1 MRTPLHIICLI
12 LRRAVQYPMADKSLH
27 AYAKF
32 CGTIMKTLLL
42 AAALIALSAP
52 ARAEQH
58 QCVLYIEQQDQQL
71 HVHNPVCFDS
81 KGDVVVG
88 SADRIMHVSARNENC
103 TTIIEGVE
111 RVDSSTYL
119 VRTYCKGRKPER
131 KTLVFQLIDDGD
143 GGTLRITNAESS

>member
-1 MRTPLHIICLI
+1 
-12 LRRAVQYPMADKSLH
+12 
-27 AYAKF
+27 
-32 CGTIMKTLLL
+32 MKKLVI
-42 AAALIALSAP
+42 AAALLALSTSAH
-52 ARAEQH
+52 AQ

-88 SADRIMHVSARNENC
+88 SADRIMHVSARNETC

-111 RVDSSTYL
+111 RVDPSTYL

-143 GGTLRITNAESS
+143 GGTLRITNAENS